1 MAGIP
6 RSSSDLSPD
15 AQRLLDYLRD
25 HPNEQFTLEALA
37 QALGSSADAVQIQLE
52 ALEYQGEIEKDHPEG
67 GQAVYFRPQRT

>member
-25 HPNEQFTLEALA
+25 HPNAQFTLEELV
-37 QALGSSADAVQIQLE
+37 QALSSSSDEVQIQLE
-52 ALEYQGEIEKDHPEG
+52 ALEYQGEIEKEHPAG
-67 GQAVYFRPQRT
+67 GAAVYFRPRQT

>member
-25 HPNEQFTLEALA
+25 QPNAQFTLEELA
-37 QALGSSADAVQIQLE
+37 QALSSSTDEVQIQLE
-52 ALEYQGEIEKDHPEG
+52 ALEYQGEIEKSHPAG
-67 GQAVYFRPQRT
+67 GAAVYFRPQRT